1 MDIQR
6 ALAYIDT
13 VLRAH
18 REAGLAI
25 EARHFT
31 TVKEM
36 LCDVSVVPS
45 QSSLPLDVRLATE
58 PVKTAAKR
66 LLKA

>member
-6 ALAYIDT
+6 ALTYIDT

-25 EARHFT
+25 EAKHFT

-36 LCDVSVVPS
+36 LCDAPAVPS
-45 QSSLPLDVRLATE
+45 PSSQTLDLSLATE